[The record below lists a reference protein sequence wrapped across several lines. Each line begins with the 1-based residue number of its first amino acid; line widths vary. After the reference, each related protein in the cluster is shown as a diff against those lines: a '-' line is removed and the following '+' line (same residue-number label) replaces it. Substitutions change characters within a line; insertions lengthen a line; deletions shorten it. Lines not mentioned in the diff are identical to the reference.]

1 MPTASL
7 QKSIYDN
14 IFTRTFGGTVE
25 PAVADLF
32 ISGFGY
38 FWFDKLPAKLSEYSG
53 MTDDEMKK
61 VLAALCQRVTPPTRT
76 LNKTTQT
83 GLGGKKWSTPSSI
96 DVGDAITLSFFE
108 MSGMPITR
116 ITSAWLDMIRDMRT
130 GTSLLEGDDYSK
142 SKYSATGLY
151 ILTKP
156 DGKTLEYALYI
167 TGLFPQKD
175 PTDNLSFDVATNDK
189 VDIDIDFNVDNVWR
203 YRFDSSEQT
212 FIKSKCET
220 LISTIATVKQT
231 YMKWAGPSS
240 GSK

>member
-38 FWFDKLPAKLSEYSG
+38 FWFDKLPAKLTEYTG
-53 MTDDEMKK
+53 MGDDEMKK

-83 GLGGKKWSTPSSI
+83 GLGGKKWSTPTNV

-116 ITSAWLDMIRDMRT
+116 IVSAWVDMIRDARH
-130 GTSLLEGDDYSK
+130 GTSILEGDEYAK
-142 SKYSATGLY
+142 TKYSATGLY
-151 ILTKP
+151 IVTKP
-156 DGKTLEYALYI
+156 DGKTIEYALYI
-167 TGLFPQKD
+167 TGMFPQKD
-175 PTDNLSFDVATNDK
+175 PTDNLALDVATNDK
-189 VDIDIDFNVDNVWR
+189 VDMDIDFNADNVWR
-203 YRFDSSEQT
+203 YRFDSSEQS

-220 LISTIATVKQT
+220 LINTIMQVKQS
-231 YMKWAGPSS
+231 YMQWSGPSS
-240 GSK
+240 K